1 MIEVDFETTFSPGRA
16 PRSLARNGNGS
27 GGKSASRASV
37 QSPVRVA
44 ARFSSE
50 ARILALFGRSGSGKS
65 TVINV
70 VAGLLRADRGVV
82 RVDGETLLDTAR
94 GVAVPIER
102 RGVGYVFQDGL
113 LFPHMTVR
121 QNLMYG
127 ASRGGPMH
135 APPSGASSASG
146 VPFAQVVSLLGL
158 ERLLEQR
165 APTLSGGEK
174 QRVAIGRALLSRPR
188 LLLMDEPLASLD
200 SGRRGEILRLI
211 ERVRDEFAVRI
222 VYVSHSIGEVSRLAD
237 DVVLMNDGA
246 AIACGR
252 TEDIFNRSEL
262 RPYTGRFEGGVLLEA
277 IAVRQDMANFM
288 TTYAFD
294 DGELVAP
301 GVDTPLGSRVR
312 MRIRARDVA
321 LATTRPQGLSIRNVL
336 PGVVRAIDD
345 RGGAIVEV
353 HVGLI
358 LDEGSANAAGG
369 QTPSRELLSRITR
382 QAMIEMG
389 LTVGQPVFALIKA
402 IAFDKRS
409 MGFTA

>member
-1 MIEVDFETTFSPGRA
+1 
-16 PRSLARNGNGS
+16 
-27 GGKSASRASV
+27 
-37 QSPVRVA
+37 
-44 ARFSSE
+44 
-50 ARILALFGRSGSGKS
+50 
-65 TVINV
+65 
-70 VAGLLRADRGVV
+70 
-82 RVDGETLLDTAR
+82 
-94 GVAVPIER
+94 
-102 RGVGYVFQDGL
+102 
-113 LFPHMTVR
+113 
-121 QNLMYG
+121 
-127 ASRGGPMH
+127 
-135 APPSGASSASG
+135 
-146 VPFAQVVSLLGL
+146 
-158 ERLLEQR
+158 
-165 APTLSGGEK
+165 
-174 QRVAIGRALLSRPR
+174 
-188 LLLMDEPLASLD
+188 LLMDEPLASLD